1 MKHLLLI
8 SLIGLTIV
16 ACKSEKKSEDCSI
29 NGVKVS
35 CDEFRRREEQKPQP
49 EQKPIKAP
57 LAVDVVIKTKYTLV
71 DGVLKTEKDIV
82 GEASKTEGNSIYTC
96 MISKRSGAFNVT
108 ADERELQLEQD
119 GAAEFFQREYGSTI
133 NPNAYHL
140 GTFMSA
146 SEFSRT
152 STLLKISATEI
163 EVLHRCYF
171 TRK

>member
-1 MKHLLLI
+1 MKNILLI
-8 SLIGLTIV
+8 ALIGLSVV

-35 CDEFRRREEQKPQP
+35 CDEFRKREEQKPV
-49 EQKPIKAP
+49 KAP

-71 DGVLKTEKDIV
+71 NAVLKTAKDIV
-82 GEASKTEGNSIYTC
+82 GEASKTEGNAVYTC
-96 MISKRSGAFNVT
+96 MISKRSGAFNVV

-119 GAAEFFQREYGSTI
+119 GAAEFFQREYGSVI
-133 NPNAYHL
+133 NPDAYHI
-140 GTFMSA
+140 GTFLSS

-152 STLLKISATEI
+152 STLLKITATEI
-163 EVLHRCYF
+163 EVLHRCFF